1 MFWNLNDTPV
11 VVYNAGEELV
21 DLSAAGNFPK
31 TQAQIVNIGVEIIHK
46 TQDFETGPR
55 KWFDSTAVEHMWQ
68 IFKSHFTDN
77 HDSLKRILGP
87 TMCNAA
93 YHQANQM
100 ADELNTNVKG

>member
-1 MFWNLNDTPV
+1 MALD
-11 VVYNAGEELV
+11 A
-21 DLSAAGNFPK
+21 SGNVHK
-31 TQAQIVNIGVEIIHK
+31 TQAQMFNLGVERIHK

-77 HDSLKRILGP
+77 HDSLKRTLGP